1 MITAISAGYVIRA
14 IKAIVHSKTPPRN
27 RLAKVLP
34 EEWRKFLIER
44 GVPKRKYT
52 AVLRV
57 ELVGGRVID
66 EMIVEQGWIIALDRT
81 GMGGTF
87 ERRIDFDPRQI
98 TSIEIIQT
106 V

>member
-1 MITAISAGYVIRA
+1 M
-14 IKAIVHSKTPPRN
+14 HSKEPPRN

-34 EEWRKFLIER
+34 EEWRQQLLAA

-57 ELVGGRVID
+57 TMNDDRVIED
-66 EMIVEQGWIIALDRT
+66 VIVEQGWIIATSRAGL
-81 GMGGTF
+81 GGIF
-87 ERRIDFDPRQI
+87 EQRINFDPRLI
-98 TSIEIIQT
+98 SAIEIVQF